1 MEAFEREKH
10 RVKEQELREKIT
22 EQIQM
27 FEEGYQKLK
36 EKEELQDLE
45 IRQQAEA
52 EYARQEWE

>member
-1 MEAFEREKH
+1 
-10 RVKEQELREKIT
+10 
-22 EQIQM
+22 M
-27 FEEGYQKLK
+27 FEEGYEKLK